1 MTTRFGFLLFDDFED
16 LDFAGPWEMIAVW
29 SKQFNGP
36 HELCLISEQGHDVT
50 SAKGLT
56 LKTHYSLATCPQLDY
71 LLIPGGQGTRREV
84 NNQKLLA
91 FIQTQANDC
100 QHILSVCTGS
110 FLLQAAGVLQHKKAT
125 THWASMDRLRVFTDV
140 TVVEERFTRDGNI
153 WTSAGVSAGI
163 DMALAF
169 IAALAGEH
177 TAGDVQL
184 FAEYYPQPGIY
195 PINAGHYPNYVKRET

>member
-1 MTTRFGFLLFDDFED
+1 MTTRFGFLLFDEFED

-36 HELCLISEQGHDVT
+36 QELCLISESGTDIT

-56 LKTHYSLATCPQLDY
+56 LKTSFNFYTCPALDY
-71 LLIPGGQGTRREV
+71 LLIPGGWGTRREV

-91 FIQTQANDC
+91 FIKKQAQDC
-100 QHILSVCTGS
+100 QQLLSVCTGS
-110 FLLQAAGVLQHKKAT
+110 FLLQAAGLLHGKKAA
-125 THWASMDRLRVFTDV
+125 THWGSVDRLRAFTDV
-140 TVVEERFTRDGNI
+140 AVVEERYTRDGSI

-169 IAALAGEH
+169 IAAIAGEAI
-177 TAGDVQL
+177 AGNVQL
-184 FAEYYPQPGIY
+184 FAEYYPQARIY
-195 PINAGHYPNYVKRET
+195 PANTGPLPKYVDKHD